1 MCCLL
6 RFVAEQ
12 SNSLIPMMTHLVD
25 PNYLV
30 KYGSKDETSV
40 SESSLLC
47 KVTGGTTSLFLAPT
61 LSA

>member
-12 SNSLIPMMTHLVD
+12 SNPFIPIMTNIAD
-25 PNYLV
+25 PIYLV
-30 KYGSKDETSV
+30 KYGSKAGTSV